1 MTPTSTINSANLKS
15 QLKRA
20 ERRHLIRSY
29 NLILPLFAFILISF
43 LIPLGIVFYN
53 SIYDP
58 QVATG
63 LPKTVESLKDWD
75 VRSTPYPSEN
85 SFAALA
91 AEMKTASDNQTASG
105 IASRLN
111 YEGSGLRTLFMK
123 TSREVED
130 VDDGPWQEKFI
141 AIDKNWA
148 QPEIWSV
155 IRQTGS
161 FYTSGYYLKALDMQR
176 DPFDNIEKQP
186 ADARIYIDVFA
197 RTLFISGLVTAFC
210 FLLGYPIAYLL
221 SKLPARTSNLLMIFV
236 LLPFWTSMLVRT
248 TAWIV
253 LLQKGGVIN
262 STLLS
267 LGLISEPLD
276 LMFNRFG
283 VVVAMTHILL
293 PFMILPLFSVMK
305 SVPSTY
311 VRAAR
316 SLGASPWTA
325 FWKIYFPQSMPGVSA
340 GGLLVF
346 ILAIGYYI
354 TPTLLGG
361 AGDQMISYF
370 IADNLSRSLN
380 WGLASALGCIL
391 LAGILVFYSFY
402 EKYVGVSNV
411 KLG

>member
-1 MTPTSTINSANLKS
+1 MTSTSTFQTPNLKN

-20 ERRHLIRSY
+20 ERRNLMRSY
-29 NLILPLFAFILISF
+29 KLILPLFIFILFSF

-58 QVATG
+58 QVASG
-63 LPKTVESLKDWD
+63 LPKTVDSLKNWD
-75 VRSTPYPSEN
+75 ARSAPHPSEATF
-85 SFAALA
+85 SALA
-91 AEMKTASDNQTASG
+91 VEMKSASENQLASG

-123 TSREVED
+123 TSRAIEAID
-130 VDDGPWQEKFI
+130 SGPWQEKFI
-141 AIDKNWA
+141 AIDKRWA
-148 QPEIWSV
+148 QPDVWSV
-155 IRQTGS
+155 ISQTGS
-161 FYTSGYYLKALDMQR
+161 FYTSGYYLKALDLQR
-176 DPFDNIEKQP
+176 DLLGKIEQQ
-186 ADARIYIDVFA
+186 AANEQIYIDVFA
-197 RTLFISGLVTAFC
+197 RTLFISGLVTVFC

-221 SKLPARTSNLLMIFV
+221 ATLPARTSNLLMIFV

-262 STLLS
+262 AALLA

-283 VVVAMTHILL
+283 VVIAMTHILL

-305 SVPSTY
+305 SVPTTY

-325 FWKIYFPQSMPGVSA
+325 FWKVYFPQSMPGVSA

-346 ILAIGYYI
+346 ILSIGYYI

-391 LAGILVFYSFY
+391 LVAILVFYSIY